1 MLINIKIL
9 LIILSLFLI
18 LSLIIYFSNSKAITN
33 MSRSRVRNLRE
44 RFKLTYDGLVGA
56 NIFELTKSKDKLL
69 NNYQSTDDIIASL
82 NSRINFKRGINKSLI
97 ELFFV
102 FIIIGVVLLN
112 FKEKNN
118 IVEIIPIIGVFV
130 MAGYRLMPSIIR
142 IISSFQLYNYFIA
155 PFIKIRQDLSFV
167 KNLKLKKEDSIQNFE
182 FKKKIQLKNVN
193 FTYER
198 SKKEENFILKDLNLE
213 IFIGD
218 KIGILGK
225 SGVGKSTLLDII
237 MGLIDPSAGE
247 IIIDDY
253 NIKQIKNTWQKN
265 IGCVPQEVFLT
276 DESIKS
282 NIAFG
287 LSKETID
294 EVKIKKAIELSKIDN
309 FSKNLRFGIDTKIG
323 RNGARLSGGQ
333 RQRIGIARAIYNNPK
348 VLIFDE
354 ATASLDELN
363 ENLILEEINNNF
375 KDKTIIMIT
384 HKKEN
389 LKFCN
394 KIFKIENQKIFYF

>member
-1 MLINIKIL
+1 
-9 LIILSLFLI
+9 
-18 LSLIIYFSNSKAITN
+18 

-69 NNYQSTDDIIASL
+69 NNYQSTDQIIASL

-155 PFIKIRQDLSFV
+155 PFTKIRQDFSFV
-167 KNLKLKKEDSIQNFE
+167 KNLNLKNEDSIQNFE
-182 FKKKIQLKNVN
+182 FKKKIHLKNID

-198 SKKEENFILKDLNLE
+198 SKKKENFILKNLNLE
-213 IFIGD
+213 ISIGD

-282 NIAFG
+282 NI
-287 LSKETID
+287 SWI
-294 EVKIKKAIELSKIDN
+294 I
-309 FSKNLRFGIDTKIG
+309 
-323 RNGARLSGGQ
+323 Q
-333 RQRIGIARAIYNNPK
+333 R
-348 VLIFDE
+348 
-354 ATASLDELN
+354 
-363 ENLILEEINNNF
+363 
-375 KDKTIIMIT
+375 
-384 HKKEN
+384 
-389 LKFCN
+389 
-394 KIFKIENQKIFYF
+394 